1 MSTGA
6 EEKPE
11 SLFGGTKIERSWIP
25 DKHTTTVMATE
36 AMNESW
42 RRIRDQIKEIW
53 EEADFDDKQM
63 KRARG
68 EMDKIVG
75 LIHDKTGESR
85 EEIRRKMSAIL

>member
-1 MSTGA
+1 
-6 EEKPE
+6 
-11 SLFGGTKIERSWIP
+11 
-25 DKHTTTVMATE
+25 MATE

-68 EMDKIVG
+68 EMHKIVG
-75 LIHDKTGESR
+75 LIQDKTEESR